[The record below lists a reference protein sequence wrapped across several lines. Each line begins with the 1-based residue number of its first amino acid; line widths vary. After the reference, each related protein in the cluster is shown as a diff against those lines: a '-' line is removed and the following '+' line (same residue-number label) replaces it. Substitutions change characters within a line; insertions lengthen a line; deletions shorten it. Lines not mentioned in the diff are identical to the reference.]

1 MAAAGHRGVRVAVS
15 LRRRFVRRRILMAL
29 WGRAVWVRAR
39 VDCDIAADVKW
50 GRRLRL
56 TVEPRTHS
64 AIRVAP
70 GCNVGDDVQIVLHG
84 GTLVLGEGVD
94 VRARCVFE
102 VGGRLEF
109 GGCNVVSYGSTFHCD
124 DVIKVGYMTGVSEYC
139 TLTDMSHTFDGPNA
153 WFVHN
158 IKTAPV
164 EVGESVWLGAKVTVA
179 KGVHIGNRSV
189 IGANSVVVKDV
200 PAGQLASGIP
210 AQVVR
215 PAEDRRSNPVPA
227 TTTTGSTK

>member
-1 MAAAGHRGVRVAVS
+1 MREGVVATTVRVGPRPSRPASLRMMATAAHRGMGVVVS
-15 LRRRFVRRRILMAL
+15 VRRRFVRRRILVSL
-29 WGRAVWVRAR
+29 WVRAIWVRAR

-70 GCNVGDDVQIVLHG
+70 LCNIGDDVQIVLHG

-124 DVIKVGYMTGVSEYC
+124 EVIKVGYMTGVSE
-139 TLTDMSHTFDGPNA
+139 
-153 WFVHN
+153 
-158 IKTAPV
+158 
-164 EVGESVWLGAKVTVA
+164 
-179 KGVHIGNRSV
+179 
-189 IGANSVVVKDV
+189 
-200 PAGQLASGIP
+200 
-210 AQVVR
+210 
-215 PAEDRRSNPVPA
+215 
-227 TTTTGSTK
+227 